1 MVISGDCLLI
11 TACHREA
18 SRAQARDLTK
28 ATVTQLS
35 GLPESLNWS
44 MLLNRTTAQPIRA
57 QVARYQGLIMVDL
70 DNTSVY
76 RQLDKSGMLIHLHGF
91 SEQCQKAWEK
101 VLKFDLPLQYTK
113 ISNVVIVGMGG
124 SAIGGDI
131 VRRLAL
137 AESKLPVWVHR
148 DYGLPAFVDEST
160 LVIAS
165 SYSGN
170 TEETISAFTESLKTP
185 AKKLV
190 ITSGGKLKHLAEN
203 ESIPVFVVDY
213 QAPPRAAFPSN
224 FVPLVGIFQK
234 LGLLGDKSA
243 DLQEAVDILKKLS
256 RDFIENKPSA
266 SNPAKQLAAKLRGR
280 VAVIYGAEILSEV
293 AQRWKEQFNENSKA
307 WAFSESFP
315 ELNHNAVVGYEFPP
329 EAKEKIFVLMMRSSS
344 LRPQNLLRYE
354 ITAKLLDKAGI
365 AYKFAEARGKSAL
378 AQMMSLVLLGD
389 YASFYLAILN
399 EVDPSSTDA
408 INFVKQYLAKSAI
421 SSD

>member
-1 MVISGDCLLI
+1 
-11 TACHREA
+11 
-18 SRAQARDLTK
+18 
-28 ATVTQLS
+28 
-35 GLPESLNWS
+35 
-44 MLLNRTTAQPIRA
+44 
-57 QVARYQGLIMVDL
+57 MVDL
-70 DNTSVY
+70 DNASVY
-76 RQLDKSGMLIHLHGF
+76 RQFDKSGMLNHLHKF
-91 SEQCQKAWEK
+91 PEQCQKAWEK
-101 VLKFDLPLQYTK
+101 VLKLDLPREYTR

-131 VRRLAL
+131 ARRLAL

-170 TEETISAFTESLKTP
+170 TEETLSAFTKALKTR
-185 AKKLV
+185 ARKLA
-190 ITSGGKLKHLAEN
+190 ITSGGKLKQLAEN
-203 ESIPVFVVDY
+203 EGIPAFVIDY

-224 FVPLVGIFQK
+224 FIPLVGIFQK
-234 LGLLGDKSA
+234 IGLLGDKSA
-243 DLQEAVDILKKLS
+243 DLQEAVDILNKLS
-256 RDFIENKPSA
+256 TDFIETKHLA
-266 SNPAKQLAAKLRGR
+266 SNSAKQLAAKLRGH

-293 AQRWKEQFNENSKA
+293 AQRWKAQFNENSKA

-329 EAKEKIFVLMMRSSS
+329 EAKEGIFVLMLRSSS
-344 LRPQNLLRYE
+344 LSPRNLLRYE
-354 ITAKLLDKAGI
+354 VTAKLLAKAGI
-365 AYKFAEARGKSAL
+365 AYEFAEARGKSAL
-378 AQMMSLVLLGD
+378 AQMLSLILLGD

-408 INFVKQYLAKSAI
+408 INFVKQSLAKSAI

>member
-1 MVISGDCLLI
+1 M
-11 TACHREA
+11 
-18 SRAQARDLTK
+18 
-28 ATVTQLS
+28 
-35 GLPESLNWS
+35 LN
-44 MLLNRTTAQPIRA
+44 
-57 QVARYQGLIMVDL
+57 
-70 DNTSVY
+70 
-76 RQLDKSGMLIHLHGF
+76 HLHGF
-91 SEQCQKAWEK
+91 PEQCQRAWEK
-101 VLKFDLPLQYTK
+101 VLKFELPHLHTK

-137 AESKLPVWVHR
+137 AESKSPVWVHR
-148 DYGLPAFVDEST
+148 DYGLPAFVDAST

-170 TEETISAFTESLKTP
+170 TEETLSAFTESLKTS
-185 AKKLV
+185 ARKLV
-190 ITSGGKLKHLAEN
+190 ITSGGKLKQLAEN
-203 ESIPVFVVDY
+203 EGIPAFVIDY

-243 DLQEAVDILKKLS
+243 DLRESLDILNKLS
-256 RDFIENKPSA
+256 TDFIETKPLA
-266 SNPAKQLAAKLRGR
+266 SNPAKQLAAKLWGH

-293 AQRWKEQFNENSKA
+293 AQRWKAQFNENSKA
-307 WAFSESFP
+307 WAFFESFP

-329 EAKEKIFVLMMRSSS
+329 EAKEKLFVILLRSSS
-344 LRPQNLLRYE
+344 LRPRILLRYE
-354 ITAKLLDKAGI
+354 TTAKLLAKAGI
-365 AYKFAEARGKSAL
+365 AYEFAEARGESAL
-378 AQMMSLVLLGD
+378 AQVLSLVLLGD
-389 YASFYLAILN
+389 YSSFYLAMLN